1 MNNNKRSTIEDAM
14 RAEKISLNPYQQTQ
28 QPMYQ
33 NYYGYNQ
40 YMTYGY
46 QQMMPNQYQYNQYY
60 PYNYQT
66 VQQQQQTNLMQNQN
80 NIYRPQQQ
88 FIQQSNSVLNSQQKV
103 SQPLQQANQQQPQ
116 QQSLIQQTQ
125 DQQQKNAMNNIIE
138 KEQNQFLPPVD
149 VSELDQPSRWEN
161 EIKIYSYLYRK
172 LNVEMPNLVSAR
184 FCNSREVFNEQSSI
198 TVKQY
203 VERAFNK
210 CQSDDERNLMEQYL
224 KATIAEAKRKNEYS
238 VRDWSKF
245 PLPTLPRENQIR
257 TQSLFSQS
265 LQIKQST
272 AMALNS
278 LGQTSKFGAPS
289 QAQPIGPAQK
299 ITASTSIQNLMSLND
314 QLKQQQVDAINQ
326 NHMKNKKSEYSID
339 LAMLQIGKLQPNA
352 TIQIKQQQKQIKK
365 KIEEEDQFIQTNMK
379 ITGTCEDLEKPY
391 YRLTGLPDP
400 NTIRPEH
407 ILKKALNHILEK
419 WKNCQADYN
428 FTIEQFR
435 SIRQDLLVQHIEN
448 RFTVQVYEENARICL
463 ECGDFPRYESCW
475 TMLCDL
481 YEMISISE
489 GKDVNFIGNKVEF
502 DSYRIVYLTMLNKQD
517 QLVKILHQNSDDQ
530 RIKFAL
536 GIRESYKCGNYV
548 KLFKDYKEAGETM
561 GSIINHFLVRI
572 RVKALKQIVKTY
584 ISNIELEYL
593 AQLLAFQ
600 DVDQFRQFMQYF
612 DLVRFDETL
621 TYLLTKQSVNAF
633 DNINFDKLN
642 E

>member
-1 MNNNKRSTIEDAM
+1 MNNNKRQTIEDAM
-14 RAEKISLNPYQQTQ
+14 RAEKISLNPYQQSQ
-28 QPMYQ
+28 QSMYA

-40 YMTYGY
+40 YVPYGY
-46 QQMMPNQYQYNQYY
+46 QQMMPNHYQYNQYY
-60 PYNYQT
+60 LQNYQMLQT
-66 VQQQQQTNLMQNQN
+66 QQQNNLYRNQTNIQ
-80 NIYRPQQQ
+80 RPQQQ
-88 FIQQSNSVLNSQQKV
+88 YIQQSNPALNSQQKV
-103 SQPLQQANQQQPQ
+103 SQPLQQVNQLQTQQQ
-116 QQSLIQQTQ
+116 LNIQQAQ
-125 DQQQKNAMNNIIE
+125 DSQQKNDMNNIIE
-138 KEQNQFLPPVD
+138 KEQNLFLPPVD

-224 KATIAEAKRKNEYS
+224 KATISEAKRKNEYS
-238 VRDWSKF
+238 IRDWSKF
-245 PLPTLPRENQIR
+245 PLPTLPRENQVR
-257 TQSLFSQS
+257 NQSLQS

-289 QAQPIGPAQK
+289 SAQPIGPAQK
-299 ITASTSIQNLMSLND
+299 ITASTSIQNLMSLKD
-314 QLKQQQVDAINQ
+314 QLKQQQVDSINQ
-326 NHMKNKKSEYSID
+326 HHMKNKKIDYSID
-339 LAMLQIGKLQPNA
+339 LAMLQIEKLQPNA

-365 KIEEEDQFIQTNMK
+365 KIEEEDQYISTNMK

-400 NTIRPEH
+400 NTIRPEQ
-407 ILKKALNHILEK
+407 ILKKALNNILEK
-419 WKNCQADYN
+419 WKNYQADYN

-448 RFTVQVYEENARICL
+448 RFTIQVYEENARICL

-481 YEMISISE
+481 YDMISISE
-489 GKDVNFIGNKVEF
+489 GKDANLIGNKVEF

-548 KLFKDYKEAGETM
+548 KLFKDYKESSETM

-600 DVDQFRQFMQYF
+600 DVEQFRQFMQYF

-621 TYLLTKQSVNAF
+621 TYLLTKQSINAF

>member
-1 MNNNKRSTIEDAM
+1 MNNNKRQTIEDAM
-14 RAEKISLNPYQQTQ
+14 RAEKINLNPYQSSQQT
-28 QPMYQ
+28 MYQ

-40 YMTYGY
+40 YMPYGY
-46 QQMMPNQYQYNQYY
+46 QQMMPQQYQYNQYQ
-60 PYNYQT
+60 PYNYQMLQA
-66 VQQQQQTNLMQNQN
+66 QQQNNLMGNLN

-88 FIQQSNSVLNSQQKV
+88 YIQQSNPALNSQQKV
-103 SQPLQQANQQQPQ
+103 SQPLQQVNQQQPQ
-116 QQSLIQQTQ
+116 QPQITQQTQ
-125 DQQQKNAMNNIIE
+125 DQQQKNTMSDRIE

-161 EIKIYSYLYRK
+161 EIKIYTNLYRK
-172 LNVEMPNLVSAR
+172 LNVEIPNLVSAR
-184 FCNSREVFNEQSSI
+184 FCNTREIFNEQSSV

-210 CQSDDERNLMEQYL
+210 CQSDEERNLMEQYL

-238 VRDWSKF
+238 IRDWSKF

-257 TQSLFSQS
+257 NQSFISQS

-289 QAQPIGPAQK
+289 QAQPIGPAQ
-299 ITASTSIQNLMSLND
+299 TSTSIQNLMSLND
-314 QLKQQQVDAINQ
+314 QMKQQQVDTINQ
-326 NHMKNKKSEYSID
+326 HHMKNKKIDYSID
-339 LAMLQIGKLQPNA
+339 LAMLQFGKLQPNA
-352 TIQIKQQQKQIKK
+352 SIQIKQQQKQIKK
-365 KIEEEDQFIQTNMK
+365 KIEEEDQFISTNMK

-400 NTIRPEH
+400 NTIRPEF

-419 WKNCQADYN
+419 WKNYQADYN

-448 RFTVQVYEENARICL
+448 RFTIQVYEENARICL

-481 YEMISISE
+481 YDMISISE
-489 GKDVNFIGNKVEF
+489 GKDANLIGNKVEF

-517 QLVKILHQNSDDQ
+517 QLVKILHQNPDDQ

-548 KLFKDYKEAGETM
+548 KLFKDYKESSETM
-561 GSIINHFLVRI
+561 GIRI

-584 ISNIELEYL
+584 ISNIELDYL

-612 DLVRFDETL
+612 ELVRFDESL
-621 TYLLTKQSVNAF
+621 TYLLTKQSINAF
-633 DNINFDKLN
+633 DNINFDKMN

>member
-1 MNNNKRSTIEDAM
+1 MNNNKRQTIEDAM
-14 RAEKISLNPYQQTQ
+14 RAEQISYNPQQSA
-28 QPMYQ
+28 YQ

-40 YMTYGY
+40 YMPYGY

-60 PYNYQT
+60 LYNYQML
-66 VQQQQQTNLMQNQN
+66 QTQKQN
-80 NIYRPQQQ
+80 NLLGNQINTQRPQQQ
-88 FIQQSNSVLNSQQKV
+88 YIQQSNPALNSQQKV
-103 SQPLQQANQQQPQ
+103 SQPLQQVNQLQSQ
-116 QQSLIQQTQ
+116 QQSNIQQIQ
-125 DQQQKNAMNNIIE
+125 DQQQKDDMTSRIE

-149 VSELDQPSRWEN
+149 VSQLDQPSRWEN

-172 LNVEMPNLVSAR
+172 LNVEMPNLISAR
-184 FCNSREVFNEQSSI
+184 FCNSREVFNEQSSV

-238 VRDWSKF
+238 IRDWSKF
-245 PLPTLPRENQIR
+245 PLPTLSRENQIR

-265 LQIKQST
+265 LQLKQST
-272 AMALNS
+272 AVALNS

-289 QAQPIGPAQK
+289 QAQPVGPAQ
-299 ITASTSIQNLMSLND
+299 TSTSIQNLMSLND

-326 NHMKNKKSEYSID
+326 NHMKNKKIDYNID

-365 KIEEEDQFIQTNMK
+365 KIEEEDQFISTNMK

-419 WKNCQADYN
+419 WKNYQADYN

-481 YEMISISE
+481 YDMISISE
-489 GKDVNFIGNKVEF
+489 GKDANFIGNKVEF

-548 KLFKDYKEAGETM
+548 KLFKDYKEASETM

-593 AQLLAFQ
+593 ARLLAFQ
-600 DVDQFRQFMQYF
+600 DVEQFKQFMQYF
-612 DLVRFDETL
+612 VRFDETL
-621 TYLLTKQSVNAF
+621 TYLLTKQSINAF